1 MGWHLGR
8 RRVFIAASGM
18 LAIVGTGAALNQ
30 ACQRFGESTCRN
42 EVLDE
47 HVSPDGKLKV
57 VVFQRDC
64 GATTGFSTQASIVG
78 AREAVPKGSGGLFVA
93 DTDRGAAPA
102 GNGGGP
108 ELRVRWL
115 DARRVVLSHHTA
127 AQVFKADLDQNGVEV
142 VFERF
147 Q

>member
-1 MGWHLGR
+1 MGR
-8 RRVFIAASGM
+8 RRVSIAVSGL

-30 ACQRFGESTCRN
+30 ACQWFGESMCRN
-42 EVLDE
+42 EALDE
-47 HVSPDGKLKV
+47 RISPDGKLKV

-78 AREAVPKGSGGLFVA
+78 AREAVPKGSGNIFIA
-93 DTDRGAAPA
+93 DTGHGAAPA
-102 GNGGGP
+102 GKGAGP
-108 ELRVRWL
+108 ELRVRWMGS
-115 DARRVVLSHHTA
+115 RRVILSHHPA
-127 AQVFKADLDQNGVEV
+127 AQVFKADRDHNGVEV